1 MTLDVLNKNENIV
14 NAGYWVL
21 QSVLVAKISSR
32 KTKKS
37 PIRKNKLP
45 QKFRATHGIYGQENR
60 LNLYLP
66 HRKADIKAILNP
78 SYTSGNDTNNILFLN
93 ILSRLVFHVFET
105 HILLI
110 LSMPEVL
117 EFDPL

>member
-60 LNLYLP
+60 LLICFQPVFPDLP

-93 ILSRLVFHVFET
+93 IFVTPGV
-105 HILLI
+105 
-110 LSMPEVL
+110 PCV
-117 EFDPL
+117 

>member
-1 MTLDVLNKNENIV
+1 MQRNTDAHRSIVLKYAFLLDVLKSHIMTLDVLNKNENIV

-37 PIRKNKLP
+37 PIRKNKVP

-60 LNLYLP
+60 LLICFQP
-66 HRKADIKAILNP
+66 VF
-78 SYTSGNDTNNILFLN
+78 TS
-93 ILSRLVFHVFET
+93 R
-105 HILLI
+105 
-110 LSMPEVL
+110 
-117 EFDPL
+117 

>member
-45 QKFRATHGIYGQENR
+45 QKFQ
-60 LNLYLP
+60 P
-66 HRKADIKAILNP
+66 VF
-78 SYTSGNDTNNILFLN
+78 TS
-93 ILSRLVFHVFET
+93 
-105 HILLI
+105 
-110 LSMPEVL
+110 P
-117 EFDPL
+117 